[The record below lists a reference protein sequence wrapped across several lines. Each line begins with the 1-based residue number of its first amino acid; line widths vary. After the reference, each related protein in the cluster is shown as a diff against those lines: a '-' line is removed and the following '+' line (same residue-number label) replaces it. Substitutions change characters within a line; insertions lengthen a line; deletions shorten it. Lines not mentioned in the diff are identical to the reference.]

1 VKSAI
6 TLMQKGRADSAMQR
20 KTASGD
26 GGPDAPG
33 AKFADGQAVE
43 LRTLFGSNFRAA
55 RQKAGLTQRDVEA
68 RTGIKQ
74 HYVSQIESGKQNPTL
89 GTMAALAWSV
99 NKDVINLL
107 RPPRSRTSAESERSE
122 PQT

>member
-1 VKSAI
+1 MKSAI
-6 TLMQKGRADSAMQR
+6 TLMHNEGADSAMPK
-20 KTASGD
+20 KTVSGD

-33 AKFADGQAVE
+33 ARFADGQAVE
-43 LRTLFGSNFRAA
+43 LRVLFGSNFRAA

-99 NKDVINLL
+99 GRDVIALL
-107 RPPRSRTSAESERSE
+107 RPPRAPPGAAKQAPE
-122 PQT
+122 P

>member
-1 VKSAI
+1 
-6 TLMQKGRADSAMQR
+6 MPR

-26 GGPDAPG
+26 RDPDAPG

-43 LRTLFGSNFRAA
+43 LRVLFGNNFRAA
-55 RQKAGLTQRDVEA
+55 RQKAGLTQRDIEA
-68 RTGIKQ
+68 HTGIKQ

-99 NKDVINLL
+99 NKDVIGLL
-107 RPPRSRTSAESERSE
+107 RPPRSRPVAKKHGAE

>member
-1 VKSAI
+1 MHTEGAE
-6 TLMQKGRADSAMQR
+6 LAMPR

-33 AKFADGQAVE
+33 AKFADGHAAE
-43 LRTLFGSNFRAA
+43 LRILFGSNFRAA
-55 RQKAGLTQRDVEA
+55 RQKAGLTQRDIEA
-68 RTGIKQ
+68 ITGIKQ

-89 GTMAALAWSV
+89 GTMAALALSV
-99 NKDVINLL
+99 NKDVIALL
-107 RPPRSRTSAESERSE
+107 RPPRSRISKENDSVE

>member
-1 VKSAI
+1 
-6 TLMQKGRADSAMQR
+6 MPR

-33 AKFADGQAVE
+33 AKFAVGHAAE
-43 LRTLFGSNFRAA
+43 LRILFGSNFRAA
-55 RQKAGLTQRDVEA
+55 RQKAGLTQRDIEA
-68 RTGIKQ
+68 VTGIKQ

-89 GTMAALAWSV
+89 GTIAALALSV
-99 NKDVINLL
+99 NKDVIALL
-107 RPPRSRTSAESERSE
+107 RPPRSRTSKENESAE

>member
-1 VKSAI
+1 MPK
-6 TLMQKGRADSAMQR
+6 

-33 AKFADGQAVE
+33 AAFADGQAVE
-43 LRTLFGSNFRAA
+43 LRVLFGTNFRVA
-55 RQKAGLTQRDVEA
+55 RQKAGLTQRDIEA

-99 NKDVINLL
+99 NKDVIGLL
-107 RPPRSRTSAESERSE
+107 RPPRSPPAKGKQGAEA
-122 PQT
+122 QT